1 MLTKKEYAMS
11 VVNKF
16 TNELRNNQNVIENCN
31 LDSLV
36 KHVYSSTS
44 LGIALEILGVIT
56 KEKYPN
62 EYEYLSNRA
71 GIHAVGLP
79 NFSKADKDPFV
90 NILTERELYD
100 MLPEEYPYDIDK
112 LGAVS
117 TVRIYISEEDGH
129 SIMAQLAFAFG
140 ETTIIR
146 WDDVEQRKKYSRG
159 INAYTF
165 IKDEREYMFT

>member
-1 MLTKKEYAMS
+1 MITKKEYAAA
-11 VVNKF
+11 VVSQF
-16 TNELRNNQNVIENCN
+16 TSKLCNDNAIENGE
-31 LDSLV
+31 LDGIE
-36 KHVYSSTS
+36 KYIYNSTS
-44 LGIALEILGVIT
+44 LGIALEVLGVIT
-56 KEKYPN
+56 EEKHPN

-71 GIHAVGLP
+71 GIHTIGVP
-79 NFSKADKDPFV
+79 NYSKADGNQSI
-90 NILTERELYD
+90 NILTEREFYD
-100 MLPEEYPYDIDK
+100 MLPEEEPYDIDK

-140 ETTIIR
+140 ETAIIR
-146 WDDVEQRKKYSRG
+146 WDDAEQRKKYSRG

>member
-1 MLTKKEYAMS
+1 MLTKKEYATT

-16 TNELRNNQNVIENCN
+16 LRDNSSSIEYEN
-31 LDSLV
+31 LDALV
-36 KHVYSSTS
+36 EHIYSSTS
-44 LGIALEILGVIT
+44 LGIALEVLGVIT
-56 KEKYPN
+56 KEKFPTA
-62 EYEYLSNRA
+62 YEYLSNRG
-71 GIHAVGLP
+71 GIHAVAIP
-79 NFSKADKDPFV
+79 DYSKTDKDPSIH
-90 NILTERELYD
+90 ILTERELYD
-100 MLPEEYPYDIDK
+100 MLPEEEPYDVKK

-129 SIMAQLAFAFG
+129 SIMAQLTFAFG

-146 WDDVEQRKKYSRG
+146 WDDVEQRKKYSKG